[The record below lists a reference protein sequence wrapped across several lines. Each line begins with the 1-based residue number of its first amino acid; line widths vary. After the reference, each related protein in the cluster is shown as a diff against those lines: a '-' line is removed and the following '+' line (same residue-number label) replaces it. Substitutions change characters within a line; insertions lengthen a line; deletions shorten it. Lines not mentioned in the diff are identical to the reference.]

1 MSDDEIIKI
10 IDNLKFPL
18 EGINFD
24 RLELYAKHENW
35 EIRNAVAIILAQTD
49 HKQGEKILLELVNDT
64 DELIRANACDSL
76 GSYSSESVIKV
87 LKKKAVNDLQLVR
100 GYAVLS
106 LGNIAF
112 RKKDEDIHSF
122 LKSASKKEKSIWV
135 KINLYYNLCILG
147 EIEYVYEI
155 IREIDNKFYKN
166 RYLAIQSLLDLYKEH
181 DFNKNTSALYL
192 RKKICKRLEKETS
205 KAVYEIGE
213 ELVKQLSQ

>member
-1 MSDDEIIKI
+1 MSNDEIIKI

-49 HKQGEKILLELVNDT
+49 QKQGEKILLKLVDDT

-76 GSYSSESVIKV
+76 GSYSSESVTKV

-135 KINLYYNLCILG
+135 KINYYYNLCILG

-166 RYLAIQSLLDLYKEH
+166 RYLAIQSLLDLYKDH
-181 DFNKNTSALYL
+181 GFKDNISVLYL
-192 RKKICKRLEKETS
+192 RKKNMQKIRKRDLKS
-205 KAVYEIGE
+205 C
-213 ELVKQLSQ
+213 L